1 MSYRDDGLD
10 LDAIRR
16 INNTVV
22 NDDGTVKSFKEQ
34 LLEYEYGYYNSRVSV
49 NEFLSVYERANI
61 EFTIRKT
68 WEKGLNLYPNEKS
81 KSWIQSLGC
90 NCPERYPAYSTE
102 ATAPSQRTGGFPYR
116 TLYQTR
122 RQMAIPMMPVIRCAP
137 CPMAHGRPATPLR
150 AATSTCRDVTNPDG
164 NSALLT

>member
-34 LLEYEYGYYNSRVSV
+34 LLEYEYGYYKSRVSV

-68 WEKGLNLYPNEKS
+68 REKGLNLYPNEKTRCRLFAAHRVR
-81 KSWIQSLGC
+81 W
-90 NCPERYPAYSTE
+90 
-102 ATAPSQRTGGFPYR
+102 RTGG
-116 TLYQTR
+116 QR
-122 RQMAIPMMPVIRCAP
+122 RP
-137 CPMAHGRPATPLR
+137 CVLRRAHAGT
-150 AATSTCRDVTNPDG
+150 
-164 NSALLT
+164 